1 MRYICKIKSL
11 RRDGTQWSG
20 WDKFLPKHVADFSLD
35 ASSIVSISIVFQ
47 IIIVMLLWAIC
58 FPFITWGIEFA
69 PHLTFAAFRAI
80 LSGLVLIILAFAL
93 RQPLPQNW
101 NDWKIIAIVG
111 IGATSFGFLGMFHAA
126 EFVSPGIATVISNA
140 QPLLAAILAVF
151 ILKERLTRLGVLG
164 MLLGFSGIIFIAL
177 PGYLSSEND
186 SYAIGVAYI
195 ILAALGITI
204 SNVWIKKLAGSVDAL
219 MAMGLQ
225 LLIGSIPLAIAA
237 LVFED
242 PTAVKWSY
250 QFISI
255 LGILSVFGTSLVYW
269 MWFSILKKTPL
280 NQANSFSFFI
290 PVFGLALGT
299 FFFGEH
305 IALFQWIGIALTI
318 SGVLMTFLLGS
329 NQKLSVT

>member
-1 MRYICKIKSL
+1 MN
-11 RRDGTQWSG
+11 
-20 WDKFLPKHVADFSLD
+20 
-35 ASSIVSISIVFQ
+35 ISTILQV
-47 IIIVMLLWAIC
+47 ITVMFLWAIC
-58 FPFITWGIEFA
+58 FPFITWGIESA
-69 PHLTFAAFRAI
+69 PHLTFATLRAV
-80 LSGLVLIILAFAL
+80 LSGLVLIVIALML
-93 RQPLPQNW
+93 RQPFPTKW
-101 NDWKIIAIVG
+101 HDWKSIAVVG
-111 IGATSFGFLGMFHAA
+111 IGATSFGFFGMFHAA

-140 QPLLAAILAVF
+140 QPLLAAILAAFV
-151 ILKERLTRLGVLG
+151 LREKLTRLGILG
-164 MLLGFSGIIFIAL
+164 MLLGFGGIIFIAL

-250 QFISI
+250 QFTSI

-305 IALFQWIGIALTI
+305 ITLFQWIGIALTI

-329 NQKLSVT
+329 NQKLSVP